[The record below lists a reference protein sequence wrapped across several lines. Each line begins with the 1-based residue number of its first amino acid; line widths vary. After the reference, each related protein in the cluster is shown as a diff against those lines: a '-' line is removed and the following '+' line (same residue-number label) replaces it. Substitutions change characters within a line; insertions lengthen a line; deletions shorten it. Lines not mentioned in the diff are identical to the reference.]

1 MSPSNPP
8 TPSMRAP
15 AGMPPTGNTKY
26 VAIFGVLIVL
36 TIAVVALKTCGGGSA
51 PVAGPVRPVS
61 TFDAA
66 PISHADD
73 SLLPPPPIPDEPAPS
88 AAATV
93 ARTTAA
99 FDPCSVKTCTGDSTS
114 ELETQIGLRAKAARH
129 CYENALAQDAD
140 LKGHVTLK
148 VRVASNGAVCAVT
161 VAGNDMGTDAVA
173 NCAAQTFRASR
184 SFPPPKGNCVDATV
198 PLNFVKGH

>member
-15 AGMPPTGNTKY
+15 AGIPPSGNTKY
-26 VAIFGVLIVL
+26 IAIFAFLVVG
-36 TIAVVALKTCGGGSA
+36 TIAVVALKTCGGSA
-51 PVAGPVRPVS
+51 PVAGPVRPTS

-66 PISHADD
+66 PISHAEET
-73 SLLPPPPIPDEPAPS
+73 LPPPPVPDEPIPS
-88 AAATV
+88 AAATT
-93 ARTTAA
+93 ARTTTAY
-99 FDPCSVKTCTGDSTS
+99 DPCAVKTCTGESTAD
-114 ELETQIGLRAKAARH
+114 LETQIGFRAKAARR

-148 VRVASNGAVCAVT
+148 VRVASTGTVCGVS
-161 VAGNDMGTDAVA
+161 VVGNDMGTDAVA

-184 SFPPPKGNCVDATV
+184 GFPQPKGNCVDATV
-198 PLNFVKGH
+198 PLNFVKGR

>member
-15 AGMPPTGNTKY
+15 AGMPPPGNTKY
-26 VAIFGVLIVL
+26 IAIFAVLVL
-36 TIAVVALKTCGGGSA
+36 GTIGVVALKTCGGPP
-51 PVAGPVRPVS
+51 PVAGPVRPAS

-66 PISHADD
+66 PISHAEDTV
-73 SLLPPPPIPDEPAPS
+73 PPPPIPDEPAPS
-88 AAATV
+88 ATAPSV
-93 ARTTAA
+93 RTTTA
-99 FDPCSVKTCTGDSTS
+99 FDPCAVKTCTGDSTP

-129 CYENALAQDAD
+129 CYENALSQDAD

-148 VRVASNGAVCAVT
+148 VRVASNGTVCAVSVT
-161 VAGNDMGTDAVA
+161 GNDMGTDSVA
-173 NCAAQTFRASR
+173 NCAAQTFRSSR
-184 SFPPPKGNCVDATV
+184 SLPPAKGNCVEATV